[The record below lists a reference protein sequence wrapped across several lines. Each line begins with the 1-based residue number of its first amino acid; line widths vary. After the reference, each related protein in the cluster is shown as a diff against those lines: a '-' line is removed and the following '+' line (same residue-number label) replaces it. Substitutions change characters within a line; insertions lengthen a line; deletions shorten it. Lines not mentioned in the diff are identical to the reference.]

1 MQKKK
6 LCGGFKDIKYDI
18 PLSHSYEK
26 VSSHL
31 TYSRRSGK
39 RSRMRGER
47 QEMCNFFCIFVSSVV
62 EEEQEEEKGA
72 VWRRAAGNV
81 GQGAQEGCLG

>member
-1 MQKKK
+1 MQKK

-18 PLSHSYEK
+18 PLSHSHEK

-39 RSRMRGER
+39 RSRMRGGRE
-47 QEMCNFFCIFVSSVV
+47 EIYKNFCIFVSSVV

>member
-1 MQKKK
+1 
-6 LCGGFKDIKYDI
+6 
-18 PLSHSYEK
+18 
-26 VSSHL
+26 
-31 TYSRRSGK
+31 
-39 RSRMRGER
+39 MRGGRE
-47 QEMCNFFCIFVSSVV
+47 EIYKNFCIFVSSVV